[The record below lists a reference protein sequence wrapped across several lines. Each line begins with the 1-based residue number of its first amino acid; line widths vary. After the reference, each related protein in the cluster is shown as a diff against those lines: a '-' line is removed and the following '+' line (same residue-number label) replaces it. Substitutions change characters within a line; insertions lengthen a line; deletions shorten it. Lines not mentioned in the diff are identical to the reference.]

1 MPTLTIIGASIYF
14 ISDRHENN
22 TVVSE
27 AGKQIDSQ
35 VKNNLTGT
43 NTISQDDLKIQS
55 NESVNNNTN
64 SSNSNTQTAP
74 LPTTEKQKAY
84 QYLDSAPLTISASL
98 KSTKTNLKSAS
109 IVGSSLAIS
118 TTENSNQVS
127 QQVVVENK
135 STLIETTPNSINI

>member
-1 MPTLTIIGASIYF
+1 MTIIGASIYF

-74 LPTTEKQKAY
+74 LPTTEKQKIKNEKNT
-84 QYLDSAPLTISASL
+84 DSAVKQ

-109 IVGSSLAIS
+109 IVGRHWRFQRQKIKRF
-118 TTENSNQVS
+118 TR
-127 QQVVVENK
+127 
-135 STLIETTPNSINI
+135 